1 MIHIH
6 TIGSGSSG
14 NCYIVECTNEAGY
27 IEKLIIEAGMPF
39 KDVQKALKFDLSGIS
54 GCCITHNH
62 GDHAG
67 FIKQYAEKHIK
78 LYSTRGTFYAFGLT
92 DNARCTCMTKQTA
105 YMIGRF
111 RILAF
116 ETEHDAAEPCGFLI
130 DCPDGN
136 RIVFATDTYYLKY
149 KFPDVTIWMIEC
161 NYDEKLL
168 QANVKAGLIPLTI
181 GNRIRKSHMSLAQCI
196 ATLRANNLSRTKS
209 IILIHLSNRNSN
221 ATLFEQQVGKAVGK
235 MVCVAKNGSQTII
248 F

>member
-1 MIHIH
+1 MIRIY
-6 TIGSGSSG
+6 TVGSGSSG
-14 NCYIVECTNEAGY
+14 NCYIVECTNEDGQT
-27 IEKLIIEAGMPF
+27 EKLIIEAGVPF
-39 KDVQKALKFDLSGIS
+39 KGVQKALKFDLSGIS

-67 FIKQYAEKHIK
+67 FVKQYAKKHIK
-78 LYSTRGTFYAFGLT
+78 LYLTKGTFDAIELT
-92 DNARCTCMTKQTA
+92 NNARYTCIKKQTA

-111 RILAF
+111 KILAF
-116 ETEHDAAEPCGFLI
+116 ETEHDAAEPCGFLV

-136 RIVFATDTYYLKY
+136 RIMFATDTYYLKY

-168 QANVKAGLIPLTI
+168 QANVKAGLIHPTV
-181 GNRIRKSHMSLAQCI
+181 GDRVRKSHMSLAQCI

-209 IILIHLSNRNSN
+209 IILIHLSSQNSN
-221 ATLFEQQVGKAVGK
+221 ATLFEQQVGQAVGK
-235 MVCVAKNGSQTII
+235 MVYVAKNGSQTII